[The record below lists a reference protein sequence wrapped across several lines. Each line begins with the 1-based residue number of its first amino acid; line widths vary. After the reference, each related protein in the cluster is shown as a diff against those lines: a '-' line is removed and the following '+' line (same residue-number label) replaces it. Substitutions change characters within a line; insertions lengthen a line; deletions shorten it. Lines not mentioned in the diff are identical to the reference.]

1 MNKKLGKFIIVT
13 IGLLTLVMGYFA
25 STLTFDYD
33 FEKFFPADDPDLE
46 YYNEFRERFENDNDF
61 TLIGIRNDE
70 GVFQEAFLNDVNHL
84 SKDIKRI
91 SQVTDVTSPT
101 SIESVVITPF
111 GAVRDKYI
119 HLDVPSL
126 IEDSIVVFKHPE
138 LVGNLFSEN
147 GSTISIYVK
156 YKNRLSK
163 NGADSALVSIN
174 ESISKYDFDEIH
186 LAGKSVAEQYY
197 IEKMNWE
204 LLVFV
209 SASSILIILFLYLS
223 YKSLWGIILPL
234 TVVLLSVIWCM
245 GVMGIFKKPIDLMT
259 VLLPT
264 IMFIVGI
271 SDVIHLISK
280 YLEEI
285 RNGAD
290 KKTAINTTIKEI
302 GIATF
307 LTSITT
313 AIGFLT
319 LLTASIV
326 TVQEFG
332 LYTAVGV
339 VLAFILSITLLPA
352 ILIHLPVPQIA
363 FRKENKTKWNNFLS
377 SLFLWVMRK
386 SKVILIGSFLL
397 TLVFGLG
404 ISLVKVDSRIIDE
417 VGEDD
422 PLMQNFMF
430 FEQEF
435 SGVRP
440 FEMNIETEDGYTIF
454 DKPVLKELEKIE
466 AYLKSD
472 FEVGQIVSPLTLVRN
487 MNVSLNGGSLDY
499 YEVPEVIG
507 GKLNKYLR
515 KFSKSSKVRALL
527 TDDLKVARLSGRIS
541 DIGGIEY
548 RRREVEFLSFINGK
562 IDASIIQIK
571 QTGSA
576 RLIDKSNSYLSKNML
591 TGLSI
596 AVLLIGLI
604 MGILFR
610 SFKMTVL
617 SLIPNV
623 IPLIMIAG
631 LIGFFNINL
640 NISTSIIFTIAFGI
654 AVDDTIHFLSKFKI
668 ELNKGK
674 SVPYAIK
681 RTFLS
686 TGKAII
692 ITSFILM
699 GGFLTLMYSSFNGT
713 FYTGLFISLT
723 LMFAVVADLLL
734 IPSLFLLFYK
744 KGK

>member
-1 MNKKLGKFIIVT
+1 MNTRLGKVIIVV

-33 FEKFFPADDPDLE
+33 FEKFFPTDDPDLI

-61 TLIGIRNDE
+61 TLIGIRNKE
-70 GVFQEAFLNDVNHL
+70 GVFEKSFLSEVDQFTNDV
-84 SKDIKRI
+84 KQIEQI
-91 SQVTDVTSPT
+91 TDVTSPT

-119 HLDVPSL
+119 HLDKDVLSQ
-126 IEDSIVVFKHPE
+126 DSITVFNHPE
-138 LVGNLFSEN
+138 LVGNLFSEK
-147 GSTISIYVK
+147 GSVISIYVK

-163 NGADSALVSIN
+163 EGADSALFSIN
-174 ESISKYDFDEIH
+174 ESVSKYNFDEVY

-204 LLVFV
+204 LAVFV
-209 SASSILIILFLYLS
+209 SASALLIVFFLYLS

-245 GVMGIFKKPIDLMT
+245 GVMGLFNKPIDLMT

-307 LTSITT
+307 LTSLTT

-326 TVQEFG
+326 TVRQFG

-339 VLAFILSITLLPA
+339 VLAFALSITFLPA
-352 ILIHLPVPQIA
+352 VLIHLPVPEIA
-363 FRKENKTKWNNFLS
+363 FRKENKAKWNNFLS
-377 SLFLWVMRK
+377 SLFLWVMKR
-386 SKVILIGSFLL
+386 SKLIILGSLALILF
-397 TLVFGLG
+397 FGIG

-417 VGEDD
+417 VGKED

-430 FEQEF
+430 FEKEF

-440 FEMNIETEDGYTIF
+440 FEMNIETQGTYDVF
-454 DKPVLKELEKIE
+454 DKSVLTEIEKVE
-466 AYLKSD
+466 KYLKKE

-487 MNVSLNGGSLDY
+487 MNVSLHSGSLDY
-499 YEVPEVIG
+499 YEVPETISA
-507 GKLNKYLR
+507 KLNKYLR
-515 KFSKSSKVRALL
+515 KFSKSSKVRALITKDL
-527 TDDLKVARLSGRIS
+527 TKARLSGRIS

-548 RRREVEFLSFINGK
+548 RKREADFLSFIANN
-562 IDASIIQIK
+562 IDSEVIQVR

-596 AVLLIGLI
+596 AVLLIGLV
-604 MGILFR
+604 MGILFK
-610 SFKMTVL
+610 SIKMTVL

-631 LIGFFNINL
+631 MIGYFNINL
-640 NISTSIIFTIAFGI
+640 NISISIIFTIAFGI

-674 SVPYAIK
+674 SVPYALK

-723 LMFAVVADLLL
+723 LLFAVVADLLL
-734 IPSLFLLFYK
+734 IPSLFLLLYK
-744 KGK
+744 KS